1 MHHTRRLH
9 YQVAGADPQKNSVVQ
24 RFLIAL
30 GQKEERKRHRQLR
43 KMAKTMRKTAKEK
56 LKKKKLANLAES
68 QRLARAAAKTKRDA
82 EIEEAAKKKALEA
95 RYFTHAELAGKS
107 KKDEEQC
114 RQARHDFL
122 ERLLV
127 AHGPLKPDQQLF
139 WSSFRSQMVDATF
152 SQMSRPAAAELLL
165 EARAKIQ
172 MKIKKHP
179 QYLGVWVEKMR
190 RKFLEKDKGALL

>member
-1 MHHTRRLH
+1 MHHARRLH
-9 YQVAGADPQKNSVVQ
+9 YQVAGADPQKNSVAQ
-24 RFLIAL
+24 RFLTAL

-68 QRLARAAAKTKRDA
+68 QRLARAAAKTKRNA
-82 EIEEAAKKKALEA
+82 EIEEAAKKKALQA
-95 RYFTHAELAGKS
+95 RYFTKEELAGKN

-127 AHGPLKPDQQLF
+127 VHGPLQPDQQLL
-139 WSSFRSQMVDATF
+139 WSSFRTQLVDATF
-152 SQMSRPAAAELLL
+152 KQMNRSTAAELLL

-172 MKIKKHP
+172 RKIKNNP

-190 RKFLEKDKGALL
+190 RQFLGKEKGALL